1 MKKAILTLF
10 ALAACLVACNKAETV
25 NQDAH
30 RAVRFSVTNLGTYQ
44 FKSPTVALGE
54 TGNANVG
61 IYAAT
66 LGADNIQATVAG
78 SALTPATPIYWAVGQ
93 ADDAETQFV
102 ARYPYAAGAGINDAY
117 EIPADQ
123 TSEDTYSYQANFM
136 SAVATSTPAT
146 NAVEFAFKHPFAKV
160 QVNITNNLGADAAA
174 TVVMKQVK
182 MNATALDLTAAPATP
197 TLADTKVN
205 VTAYKVSDTQFELVI
220 MPQAA
225 TAEMDIVVT
234 TTLGS
239 IYTFRISG
247 DYTFVAGKVAVA
259 AITLDPVGGTD
270 GNRQAVG
277 ALSFSAPEEWTDGS
291 ATTVNESADPVAG
304 NYIQIGGCVYIT
316 ADKGDDAWAHYYN
329 MQYTAENTWTIT
341 LNYDES
347 MTDDE
352 TGKGFIVRRGS
363 DYWGMWTGSESIN
376 DTYVLEPTDDTH
388 KNIKLAAAG
397 NYTLVYN
404 SSTRIFTTITR
415 NGDAE

>member
-25 NQDAH
+25 NQDAR

-78 SALTPATPIYWAVGQ
+78 TALNPATPIYWAVGQ

-102 ARYPYAAGAGINDAY
+102 ARYPYAAGAGITDAY

-123 TSEDTYSYQANFM
+123 SNEDTFSYQANFM

-146 NAVEFAFKHPFAKV
+146 NAVAFAFKHPFAKV
-160 QVNITNNLGADAAA
+160 QVNITNNLGADAVA

-182 MNATALDLTAAPATP
+182 MNATALNLATAPATP

-205 VTAYKVSDTQFELVI
+205 VTAYKVSDTKFELVI

-225 TAEMDIVVT
+225 ANDMDIVIT
-234 TTLGS
+234 TGLGS
-239 IYTFRISG
+239 VYTFRISG
-247 DYTFVAGKVAVA
+247 EYTFTAGKIA
-259 AITLDPVGGTD
+259 AATVTLDPVGGID
-270 GNRQAVG
+270 GSRQLVG
-277 ALSFSAPEEWTDGS
+277 AFSFGDPEEWTSGAS
-291 ATTVNESADPVAG
+291 TTVNETADPVVG
-304 NYIQIGGCVYIT
+304 NYVQIGGCVYAT
-316 ADKGDDAWAHYYN
+316 ADKGAEAWEKYYN

-341 LNYDES
+341 INYDES
-347 MTDDE
+347 MTDDP

-363 DYWGMWTGSESIN
+363 DYWGMWTGSDYIN
-376 DTYVLEPTDDTH
+376 NTYVLEPTDDTH
-388 KNIKLAAAG
+388 KNIKLESAG

-404 SSTRIFTTITR
+404 SSSRIFTTITR

>member
-1 MKKAILTLF
+1 MRKAIVTLF
-10 ALAACLVACNKAETV
+10 ALAACLVACNKTETV
-25 NQDAH
+25 NPDA
-30 RAVRFSVTNLGTYQ
+30 RKAVRFSVTNLGTYQ

-93 ADDAETQFV
+93 ADDASTQFV

-117 EIPADQ
+117 DIPADQ
-123 TSEDTYSYQANFM
+123 SSEDTYSYQANFM

-146 NAVEFAFKHPFAKV
+146 NAVAFAFKHPFAKV

-174 TVVMKQVK
+174 SVVMKQVK
-182 MNATALDLTAAPATP
+182 MSATELDLTAAPATP

-205 VTAYKVSDTQFELVI
+205 VNAYKVSDTQFELVI

-247 DYTFVAGKVAVA
+247 EYSFVAGKVAVA
-259 AITLDPVGGTD
+259 AVTLDPVSGTD

-277 ALSFSAPEEWTDGS
+277 SLTFSAPEEWTNGT

-316 ADKGDDAWAHYYN
+316 ADKGDDAWEHYYN

-352 TGKGFIVRRGS
+352 TGKGFIVRRGT

-376 DTYVLEPTDDTH
+376 ETYVLEPTDDTH

-404 SSTRIFTTITR
+404 SSSRIFTTITR

>member
-1 MKKAILTLF
+1 MKKTIVTLF

-25 NQDAH
+25 SQDA
-30 RAVRFSVTNLGTYQ
+30 REAVRFTVSNLGTYQ

-54 TGNANVG
+54 TGTSNVG

-78 SALTPATPIYWAVGQ
+78 SKLTPSTPIYWAVGQ
-93 ADDAETQFV
+93 ADDASTQFV
-102 ARYPYAAGAGINDAY
+102 ARYPYAAGAGISDGY
-117 EIPADQ
+117 DIPADQ
-123 TSEDTYSYQANFM
+123 SSEDTYSYQANFM
-136 SAVATSTPAT
+136 SAVASSTPAT

-160 QVNITNNLGADAAA
+160 QVNITNNLGADAASS
-174 TVVMKQVK
+174 VVMKQVK
-182 MNATALDLTAAPATP
+182 MNATTLDLTTAPATP

-205 VTAYKVSDTQFELVI
+205 VTAYKVSDTRFELVL

-247 DYTFVAGKVAVA
+247 EYTFAAGKVAVA
-259 AITLDPVGGTD
+259 AITLDPVGSTD

-277 ALSFSAPEEWTDGS
+277 ALTFSAPEEWTDGA
-291 ATTVNESADPVAG
+291 ATTVDAAADPVAG
-304 NYIQIGGCVYIT
+304 NYIQIGGCVY
-316 ADKGDDAWAHYYN
+316 AKEDKGDEAWAHYYN

-341 LNYDES
+341 INYDEA

-363 DYWGMWTGSESIN
+363 DYWGMWTGSTNIDN
-376 DTYVLEPTDDTH
+376 TYVLEPTDDTH

-404 SSTRIFTTITR
+404 STTRIFTTITR

>member
-1 MKKAILTLF
+1 
-10 ALAACLVACNKAETV
+10 
-25 NQDAH
+25 NQDNT
-30 RAVRFSVTNLGTYQ
+30 RKAVRFSVTNLGTYQ

-54 TGNANVG
+54 TGSANVG
-61 IYAAT
+61 IYAAD
-66 LGADNIQATVAG
+66 LDADNVQATVSG
-78 SALTPATPIYWAVGQ
+78 SALTPVTPIYWAVGQ
-93 ADDAETQFV
+93 ADDTETQFI
-102 ARYPYAAGAGINDAY
+102 ARYPYAAGAGITDAY
-117 EIPADQ
+117 EIPSDQ
-123 TSEDTYSYQANFM
+123 SSEDTFTYQENFM

-146 NAVEFAFKHPFAKV
+146 DAVNFAFKHPFAKV

-174 TVVMKQVK
+174 SLVMKQVK
-182 MNATALDLTAAPATP
+182 MNATALNLATAPATP

-205 VTAYKVSDTQFELVI
+205 VVAYKVSATRFELVI

-247 DYTFVAGKVAVA
+247 EYTFVAGKVAVA
-259 AITLDPVGGTD
+259 AVTLDPVEGID
-270 GNRQAVG
+270 SSRDEVG
-277 ALSFSAPEEWTDGS
+277 ALSFSDPEEWTNGV
-291 ATTVNESADPVAG
+291 ATTITETADPVAG
-304 NYIQIGGCVYIT
+304 NYYQVGGCLYAT
-316 ADKGDDAWAHYYN
+316 ADKGADAWDKYYN

-341 LNYDES
+341 INYDEA

-352 TGKGFIVRRGS
+352 SGKGFIIRRGEN
-363 DYWGMWTGSESIN
+363 YWGMWTGSEHIDN
-376 DTYVLEPTDDTH
+376 EYVLEPTDDTH

-404 SSTRIFTTITR
+404 SSSRIFTTITR